1 MLSAKC
7 TYFLKLN
14 NMYLRK
20 FLFIISCRKID
31 EMSIYKFVHE
41 QALNKLDVS
50 EEIEQTEDVAPL
62 K

>member
-41 QALNKLDVS
+41 QALKKLP